1 MPALLDRLK
10 SDLLF
15 RTSRLVSLSHQ
26 RTINCNRKSARS
38 GDALVLTL
46 RIKLL
51 NGLDR
56 LLATTVVAM
65 VLGTS
70 LAFGGGVWWARP
82 AIVGLALAMTLAW
95 LGRVALAGPWRVL
108 KSPITALGVLAIGL
122 AIVQLLPLPA
132 SVVERIS
139 PRSLSVNSIGMIPNL
154 ALADDPSAELPP
166 PFLARSPI
174 SLDRP
179 ATLRWLIGAAACLAL
194 FVVASHFADRF
205 RRAQVIWGSLVAAFF
220 VNAVLASVQV
230 SSLSSGLYGMF
241 KPGSAPVWAPT
252 LDDAMTAP
260 SVTLLRPIGAP
271 NRDRPLIAGA
281 RPDRPFLIGSLMG
294 GPGAFVAMGSLA
306 LPLAF
311 GLMLQITSPR
321 GNRGGLLARLRES
334 GQGALV
340 LLMFGLVLAG
350 SALVGVLAGP
360 MPSLAFAICLILVG
374 IPGTW
379 SSGCRKTGLASTFL
393 VLAALGAGVA
403 VGDLSKKEATGRL
416 AIPRLD
422 WEGAKLTWAESL
434 PILRDFPVL
443 GTGLGSFPAVHP
455 YYKARDGARNT
466 AMSSLLQWGVESG
479 AVGLGLLATAGLWCL
494 IRLPGAIR
502 RVGTAD
508 RALAFGLLGSLTCF
522 GLFSAIHWT
531 VELSAIALAAS
542 AVAGTANR
550 WLAGGTDLFVDRG

>member
-1 MPALLDRLK
+1 M
-10 SDLLF
+10 
-15 RTSRLVSLSHQ
+15 
-26 RTINCNRKSARS
+26 
-38 GDALVLTL
+38 LTL

-56 LLATTVVAM
+56 VLATTLALLL
-65 VLGTS
+65 LGTS

-82 AIVGLALAMTLAW
+82 VIVGLTFALVLAW

-108 KSPITALGVLAIGL
+108 KSPLTALGVLALGL

-132 SVVERIS
+132 GFVQRIS
-139 PRSLSVNSIGMIPNL
+139 PRSMSVNSIGVIPEQ
-154 ALADDPSAELPP
+154 ALADDPSVELPP
-166 PFLARSPI
+166 PFLARSPL

-194 FVVASHFADRF
+194 FVVASHYTDRF
-205 RRAQVIWGSLVAAFF
+205 RKAQVIWGSVVAAFF
-220 VNAVLASVQV
+220 VNAVLGAVQV
-230 SSLSSGLYGMF
+230 PSLSSGLYGMF
-241 KPGSAPVWAPT
+241 IPGSAPIWAPT

-260 SVTLLRPIGAP
+260 TVTMLRPIGEP
-271 NRDRPLIAGA
+271 KPSRPTLAGA

-294 GPGAFVAMGSLA
+294 GPGAFVALGSLA

-311 GLMLQITSPR
+311 GLMLQMMSPR
-321 GNRGGLLARLRES
+321 GHRESLMGRLRDS

-340 LLMFGLVLAG
+340 LLMLGLVLAG
-350 SALVGVLAGP
+350 SVLIGVLAGP
-360 MPSLAFAICLILVG
+360 MPSLAFAFCLILVG

-379 SSGCRKTGLASTFL
+379 SSGIRKTGLASTFL
-393 VLAALGAGVA
+393 VLAALGGGVA
-403 VGDLSKKEATGRL
+403 IGDSSTKEATGHL
-416 AIPRLD
+416 ALPRLD
-422 WEGAKLTWAESL
+422 WEGAKLTWGESL
-434 PILRDFPVL
+434 PILRDFPIL
-443 GTGLGSFPAVHP
+443 GTGLGTFATVHP
-455 YYKARDGARNT
+455 YYKARDAARNT
-466 AMSSLLQWGVESG
+466 AMSSILQWGVESG
-479 AVGLGLLATAGLWCL
+479 AVGLGLLTTAALWVV

-508 RALAFGLLGSLTCF
+508 RALAFGLLGSLICF